1 MPSNAG
7 GVSVKLRLDD
17 RDALKDLAS
26 LREKIESLNAS
37 LNQKRSQRNSVL
49 EEMNKA
55 DRRAEQARFSVE
67 KLKAALAS
75 APAGEKA
82 GIRAQLTEANE
93 ELRIATSEAAR
104 VDKELKKIDASIAT
118 GEQNVQKM
126 EEQAGNLVKQVEASN
141 SAMAKLES
149 ASAQAAG
156 KMEKAFERLGRMLRR
171 VFVFTVVTKA
181 LREIREYLQ
190 DVLMSTPDFAAAF
203 GQFKGALLTLVQPIL
218 HVLIPALTRLM
229 QIITAV
235 VTALAGLVSKVFG
248 MSLQQSKDNASALY
262 DQASAY
268 KATGSAAKK
277 AANQLAAFDQLNIL
291 QDNSSSNNGGGTT
304 TLSGQP
310 SFEFG
315 DLGEDKLRNIL
326 DLVTLIGAGLL
337 GWKVS
342 DAFGLGLQGA
352 IGIALI
358 LWGTLKLVRGYLDAW
373 DEGVSADN
381 LKDLLLGLTALAIG
395 LGLVFDAVGAGIGL
409 LLGGIALFVL
419 GIKDIIG
426 NGLNLEN
433 MLLTIGALLAA
444 GIGIGLITGLW
455 VPLLIAAILAALLA
469 LVYFTGHGGELVQ
482 GLRDIF
488 EGFVNFMRGL
498 FTRDMGL
505 AVNGLNQM
513 GLGLEE
519 TYLSVIESIEDGFLN
534 FFEILDKLTGGIF
547 SPIIDYWRNEFEDT
561 VTFWKDSLNGFLLFF
576 EGVFTFDW
584 GKAWDGLKSVAAAF
598 INRMVSMIENAANF
612 VIDGLNKIK
621 IGGKSV
627 FEINRIKLPRVED
640 VAGGNTIADDRNSG
654 GRTNDGAFRGKAD
667 GQMARETED
676 IAGTTENIYTG
687 ISDILSEMKSLRE
700 RGGLQRTASTTDWSK
715 LADTSGSG
723 SLGIENLLGKISG
736 MLYGEDWGAELQN
749 IANGA
754 VLPISQEFSVTKE
767 DLEASIAAEN
777 GKTAEVIAQM
787 GNLILAAIQNQEL
800 TAYMDST
807 QVSRALYSP
816 MQIVAKN
823 RGAALVGG

>member
-26 LREKIESLNAS
+26 LRGKIESLNAS

-55 DRRAEQARFSVE
+55 DMRAEQARISVE
-67 KLKAALAS
+67 ELKAALAS

-82 GIRAQLTEANE
+82 GIRAQLTAANE
-93 ELRIATSEAAR
+93 ELRIATSEATR
-104 VDKELKKIDASIAT
+104 LDKELKKIDASIAT
-118 GEQNVQKM
+118 GEQNVQQM

-218 HVLIPALTRLM
+218 QVLIPALTRLM

-277 AANQLAAFDQLNIL
+277 AANQLAAFDQLNVL
-291 QDNSSSNNGGGTT
+291 QDNSSDGSGGSGSGT
-304 TLSGQP
+304 SAAVQP
-310 SFEFG
+310 SFELP
-315 DLGEDKLRNIL
+315 DLGEDKLREIL
-326 DLVTLIGAGLL
+326 DIVTLIGAGLL
-337 GWKVS
+337 GWKIS
-342 DAFGLGLQGA
+342 DVFGLGLEKA
-352 IGIALI
+352 VGIALL
-358 LWGTLKLVRGYLDAW
+358 LWGTLKLVREYLDAW
-373 DEGVSADN
+373 DEGINADN
-381 LKDLLLGLTALAIG
+381 LKGMLLGLTALAAGLFLAFGKVAGAIG
-395 LGLVFDAVGAGIGL
+395 LIV
-409 LLGGIALFVL
+409 GGIALLVL
-419 GIKDIIG
+419 GFKDIVE
-426 NGLNLEN
+426 NGVTLEN
-433 MLLTIGALLAA
+433 KMTVIAGLLAA
-444 GIGIGLITGLW
+444 GLGISILTGSFL
-455 VPLLIAAILAALLA
+455 PLLIAGLLA
-469 LVYFTGHGGELVQ
+469 VGVGFVDLAGKGEELQ
-482 GLRDIF
+482 EGLTEIF
-488 EGFVNFMRGL
+488 EGFSEFFTAVFVDHDMAAAAEALKKIWGGL
-498 FTRDMGL
+498 KKVAESIIAGIQYAWEMFLGWLEDNASPEIYAIFEDIGKAFGDL
-505 AVNGLNQM
+505 WQDVKDIFNG
-513 GLGLEE
+513 
-519 TYLSVIESIEDGFLN
+519 VIEFITGVFTGDWEKAWNGFKDIGKGVLNLLIDLFEGFLN
-534 FFEILDKLTGGIF
+534 IGYDLVNLLLSAINSISIEIPDWVPIFGGKTFAPNIPINKNMRVTLPRLATGAVIPPNREFMAVLGDQKSGTNIEAPLDTIVQAFQAAGG
-547 SPIIDYWRNEFEDT
+547 
-561 VTFWKDSLNGFLLFF
+561 G
-576 EGVFTFDW
+576 
-584 GKAWDGLKSVAAAF
+584 
-598 INRMVSMIENAANF
+598 NAA
-612 VIDGLNKIK
+612 
-621 IGGKSV
+621 
-627 FEINRIKLPRVED
+627 
-640 VAGGNTIADDRNSG
+640 
-654 GRTNDGAFRGKAD
+654 
-667 GQMARETED
+667 
-676 IAGTTENIYTG
+676 
-687 ISDILSEMKSLRE
+687 
-700 RGGLQRTASTTDWSK
+700 
-715 LADTSGSG
+715 
-723 SLGIENLLGKISG
+723 
-736 MLYGEDWGAELQN
+736 
-749 IANGA
+749 
-754 VLPISQEFSVTKE
+754 
-767 DLEASIAAEN
+767 EAIF
-777 GKTAEVIAQM
+777 QM